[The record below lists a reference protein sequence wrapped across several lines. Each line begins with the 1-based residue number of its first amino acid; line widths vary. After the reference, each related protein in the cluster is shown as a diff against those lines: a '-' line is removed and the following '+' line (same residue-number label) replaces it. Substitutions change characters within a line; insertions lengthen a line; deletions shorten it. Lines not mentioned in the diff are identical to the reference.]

1 MTEATSRATAWL
13 ASFLAPADEV
23 VLVAWLVGSV
33 VSTTIIV
40 SGLWR
45 LMRRTRRWAHAHVR
59 GEDVLLSDGF
69 GPALVGFLS
78 PKIVVPTWALGLD
91 DEQLRMTLLHEAEH
105 RTARDTLLLLG
116 SSIAVALTPW
126 NAALW
131 WASSRLRQAVE
142 LDCDARVLRAG
153 VSRSAYGGLLIDLST
168 GPHLA
173 PLSVAA
179 LSKSTSLLERRLEM
193 MTNDV
198 SRVGPVRMVGLAVV
212 VGLLAVS
219 ACEAPTPSAIHDV
232 EPELSAI
239 PAVQGEYESQAA
251 TVLRSSSVEEAPPL
265 IYVDGVRISGA
276 TLDELDPRLIERIE
290 VIKGR
295 AAMGLFGESAANGV
309 IQIFTRAA
317 PRELEG
323 SERRPPDFAE
333 LRERIRR

>member
-1 MTEATSRATAWL
+1 MTLWMMWATLCTGLLASAGLVAEQMLRARGREVRWVWVSVAAAAWGLQAWSWLRTAPPATARSTAGGVLNFPAPMTEATSRATAWL

-131 WASSRLRQAVE
+131 WASSRLRHAVE

-153 VSRSAYGGLLIDLST
+153 PGAR
-168 GPHLA
+168 P
-173 PLSVAA
+173 
-179 LSKSTSLLERRLEM
+179 
-193 MTNDV
+193 
-198 SRVGPVRMVGLAVV
+198 
-212 VGLLAVS
+212 
-219 ACEAPTPSAIHDV
+219 
-232 EPELSAI
+232 
-239 PAVQGEYESQAA
+239 
-251 TVLRSSSVEEAPPL
+251 
-265 IYVDGVRISGA
+265 RISH
-276 TLDELDPRLIERIE
+276 PIC
-290 VIKGR
+290 
-295 AAMGLFGESAANGV
+295 
-309 IQIFTRAA
+309 
-317 PRELEG
+317 
-323 SERRPPDFAE
+323 
-333 LRERIRR
+333 